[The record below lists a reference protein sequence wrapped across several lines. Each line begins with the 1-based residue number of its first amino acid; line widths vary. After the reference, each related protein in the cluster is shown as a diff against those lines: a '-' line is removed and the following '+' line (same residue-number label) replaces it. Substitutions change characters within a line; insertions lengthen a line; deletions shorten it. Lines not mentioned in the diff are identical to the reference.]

1 MVAIFRR
8 DDSEVIRIGAT
19 ALRMQCVTFPLMAW
33 FFPTSMTLQTTGL
46 SLKASALAMCRQGLF
61 FLPFILTLPRLWGI
75 PGIQLSQPAA
85 DLCSFLV
92 ALPMGLGVLRDL
104 RLAQEGLEAQK
115 E

>member
-1 MVAIFRR
+1 
-8 DDSEVIRIGAT
+8 
-19 ALRMQCVTFPLMAW
+19 MAW

-46 SLKASALAMCRQGLF
+46 SLKASALAMCRQRLF

-104 RLAQEGLEAQK
+104 RLAQEGWRPKRSDFSPDHRRCSGRGCPSA
-115 E
+115 